1 VVGGTAPVDGAVPIG
16 LAVLSRGA
24 VVSVE
29 GIGRVGVELD
39 VELLIVK
46 KLEYVF
52 KLRPCTS
59 RSALQAYSK
68 NVVISTYS

>member
-29 GIGRVGVELD
+29 GIERVGVELD